1 MVADDWVCWD
11 QAGFR
16 YRAPI
21 ALIRQTVGR
30 IKSMGLKLI
39 QQTVMGLNQ
48 QALDEWIEY
57 RRKYSK
63 KAMSQPAV
71 DKVINKLL
79 QWSESEQQR
88 MVDEA
93 IEHEWTGLHYVEP
106 PKEASGRNTRDM
118 SIEECLFDTSWAK
131 Q

>member
-1 MVADDWVCWD
+1 ME
-11 QAGFR
+11 
-16 YRAPI
+16 
-21 ALIRQTVGR
+21 
-30 IKSMGLKLI
+30 LKLV
-39 QQTVMGLNQ
+39 QQITIGLNQ
-48 QALDEWIEY
+48 AALDEWVNY

-63 KAMSQPAV
+63 KPMSQPAM

-106 PKEASGRNTRDM
+106 PKQQSSRTSNIYDELT
-118 SIEECLFDTSWAK
+118 DTSWSK
-131 Q
+131 

>member
-1 MVADDWVCWD
+1 MAD
-11 QAGFR
+11 
-16 YRAPI
+16 
-21 ALIRQTVGR
+21 
-30 IKSMGLKLI
+30 LKLI
-39 QQTVMGLNQ
+39 QQVQIGLNQ
-48 QALDEWIEY
+48 AALDEWVNF

-63 KAMSQPAV
+63 KPMSQPAM

-106 PKEASGRNTRDM
+106 PKHQSSRQTSLVDD
-118 SIEECLFDTSWAK
+118 LTDTSWAN
-131 Q
+131 